1 MTAKPRNSSLS
12 AALARKAGD
21 TTASP
26 PPAPARET
34 GAIRTLTLRL
44 PDAVH
49 EQLREMSYV
58 QRRSQHAL
66 LMEALNLLF
75 ERDGKPPIAP
85 MAA

>member
-1 MTAKPRNSSLS
+1 MSAKSRPSSIA
-12 AALARKAGD
+12 AALSRKAVEATD
-21 TTASP
+21 PRPTRE
-26 PPAPARET
+26 RET

-49 EQLREMSYV
+49 DQLREMSYV

-85 MAA
+85 IPA